1 MTDVDVRTAHTEMT
15 ALRPP
20 SDPSLEPTGKS
31 SAMFGRRFE
40 SDVGALVPPVNEPPL
55 KLTGIGEKELPPIW
69 RCEHNK
75 RVDD

>member
-40 SDVGALVPPVNEPPL
+40 SDVGALVPPVSEQPL
-55 KLTGIGEKELPPIW
+55 KLTGIGGKELPPI
-69 RCEHNK
+69 RGYEHNK